1 MKLNVEN
8 GRDVLEDCSILLGL
22 KILGK
27 KWMVFVLSELLTN
40 DDIYFTDLQ
49 SSVQDKYGKGISGRV
64 LSDCLSTLESTGIII
79 RTVNPATIPARVS
92 YSLTPKGKDLKIVL
106 GVLKGWGVK
115 WGGNNQKVCQA
126 FTCLH
131 NAVAMIDI
139 DKASQIGPWI
149 EKEA

>member
-1 MKLNVEN
+1 MTLNVESD
-8 GRDVLEDCSILLGL
+8 RDVLEDCSILLGL

-64 LSDCLSTLESTGIII
+64 LSDCLSTLEGSGIII
-79 RTVNPATIPARVS
+79 RIVNPETIPARVS
-92 YSLTPKGKDLKIVL
+92 YSLTPKGQDLKVVL

-115 WGGNNQKVCQA
+115 WGGNKQKICQA

-131 NAVAMIDI
+131 NAVGMIDI
-139 DKASQIGPWI
+139 DKTAENCPWI
-149 EKEA
+149 EKEV